1 MNVTHV
7 RGKETTMK
15 FKVMTTI
22 FALVLVAGFVALA
35 PSLTRERLRY
45 RRPKHETET
54 LHVTKECSKYTGA
67 AGDYCTITSSNLDAI
82 AVGAKVFYDQ
92 AAGIPGGLLDSNVVL
107 VDAAAGPGNWAVGHC
122 TLDLGNYFGLCTFS
136 DGTGEFTGFSAR
148 VVVSP
153 PTDGSNFH
161 WDGTYRFS
169 PEPPR

>member
-1 MNVTHV
+1 MN
-7 RGKETTMK
+7 

-22 FALVLVAGFVALA
+22 FALVLVAGFVTLTL
-35 PSLTRERLRY
+35 SLSPGAASASASCARNGD
-45 RRPKHETET
+45 

-82 AVGAKVFYDQ
+82 AVGSKVFYDQ
-92 AAGIPGGLLDSNVVL
+92 AAGTPGGLLDSDVVL
-107 VDAAAGPGNWAVGHC
+107 DAGNGNRAVGHC

-153 PTDGSNFH
+153 AGGGSFH

-169 PEPPR
+169 QEHGREPDR